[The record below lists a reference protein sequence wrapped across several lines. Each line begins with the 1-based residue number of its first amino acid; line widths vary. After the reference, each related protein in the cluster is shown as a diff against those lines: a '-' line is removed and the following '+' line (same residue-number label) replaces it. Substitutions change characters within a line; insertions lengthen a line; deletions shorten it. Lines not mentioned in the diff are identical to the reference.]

1 MISVVVDNELIYPGG
16 DEFFSPHERFPE
28 YPFDQV
34 ATKPNAVY
42 GAVRRVFKQAGLD
55 AEHYGTAAWNPL
67 GKWIFPGQ
75 TVFVL
80 CNFVYH
86 RRRGESIEQFQ
97 SKCTHGSVI
106 RAVIDYIFLAVGP
119 TGRVFFGNAPLQS
132 CVWTRVLS
140 DTGGQRLEEFYA
152 SVHAPIES
160 ADLRVSADDRAGS
173 VRAGPVER
181 RCAEGGITVDL
192 GNRSLLSSLD
202 GHNPRYRVSDYNPD
216 RTEAFHR
223 NGGHQYVLH
232 PHILNCDV
240 IVSIPKLKTHEK
252 VGVTCAIK
260 GCVGAIARK
269 DCLAH
274 HRRGT
279 PQQGGD
285 EFRKDTLGFLA
296 CLTKFH
302 DGVQRIRP
310 YTTRGQA
317 LRFLL
322 KSLRFLVRR
331 FAPSVNGAWP
341 GNDTCWR
348 MALDIARLIAHG
360 KRDGG
365 ISPEFQRPHLALLDG
380 VVGGEGNGPLDSRP
394 VKSGV
399 LVFADDPAV
408 LDEAAARFMGYDP
421 YLFPIIRE
429 ASRLTD
435 LPLYA
440 APHDRPGQRC
450 AAIVN
455 GEETTLMNL
464 ARFAEHRYRLPTCW
478 QGIASAG
485 ADES

>member
-1 MISVVVDNELIYPGG
+1 MISVVVDKELTYPGA

-28 YPFDQV
+28 YPFADV
-34 ATKPNAVY
+34 ASRPNAVY
-42 GAVRRVFKQAGLD
+42 GAVRRVFRQAGLD
-55 AEHYGTAAWNPL
+55 AGHYGTAEWNPL

-86 RRRGESIEQFQ
+86 RRRGESTEQFQ

-119 TGRVFFGNAPLQS
+119 TGHIRFGNAPLQS

-140 DTGGQRLEEFYA
+140 DTGGGRLEEFYA
-152 SVHAPIES
+152 SVHAPIAS
-160 ADLRVSADDRAGS
+160 ADLRWPVDDRAGNG
-173 VRAGPVER
+173 RADPGER
-181 RCAEGGITVDL
+181 RREEDGITIDL
-192 GNRSLLSSLD
+192 GQRSLLSLLD
-202 GHNPRYRVSDYNPD
+202 GHNPRYRVSDYDPD

-223 NGGHQYVLH
+223 NGSHQYVLH
-232 PHILNCDV
+232 PHIMNCDV
-240 IVSIPKLKTHEK
+240 LVSIPKLKTHEK
-252 VGVTCAIK
+252 VGITGALK

-274 HRRGT
+274 HRWGT

-285 EFRKDTLGFLA
+285 EFRRDTFGLLA
-296 CLTKFH
+296 CLTRFH
-302 DGVQRIRP
+302 DGVQKTRP
-310 YTTRGQA
+310 RTTQGQA
-317 LRFLL
+317 LRLLL
-322 KSLRFLVRR
+322 KSLRFLIRR
-331 FAPSVNGAWP
+331 LAPSINGAWP

-348 MALDIARLIAHG
+348 MAVDIARLIAHA
-360 KRDGG
+360 KRDG
-365 ISPEFQRPHLALLDG
+365 SMSAEFQRPHLALLDG

-399 LVFADDPAV
+399 LVFADNPVA

-421 YLFPIIRE
+421 NAFAIIRE

-435 LPLYA
+435 LSLGA
-440 APHDRPGQRC
+440 APHDRPCQRGS
-450 AAIVN
+450 AIVN
-455 GEETTLMNL
+455 GEETTLLDL

-478 QGIASAG
+478 QGILFG
-485 ADES
+485 GTDES